1 MKSVITI
8 ATLCVLTIL
17 PTECVKSNGTHRYA
31 VTYTE
36 GCEQATDTVE
46 AEYFERAMFG
56 DAVTFHSLRNAP
68 LTIEHVDTI
77 KQI

>member
-1 MKSVITI
+1 MKSIITI
-8 ATLCVLTIL
+8 ATLCTLTIL
-17 PTECVKSNGTHRYA
+17 PTECVKSNGARRYA

-36 GCEQATDTVE
+36 GSRQVTDTVE

-68 LTIEHVDTI
+68 QTIENVDTI
-77 KQI
+77 REL